1 MNDIIRENVV
11 RELGIEELP
20 REMQDEVIAKV
31 GENIMQSVAIAALER
46 LSPEDQAEFE
56 RVAGEGNED
65 AARAFLTSRVSDLNA
80 LVATE
85 TKKVLSEIKELMGN

>member
-31 GENIMQSVAIAALER
+31 GENIMQSVAIAALEK

-56 RVAGEGNED
+56 RIAGEGNEE
-65 AARAFLTSRVSDLNA
+65 ATRTFLTARVTDLNA

-85 TKKVLSEIKELMGN
+85 TKKVLAEIKQLMGN